1 MMLPTRVIPRLHF
14 KRFAFP
20 IGRCS
25 STQSSQ
31 LRPKIA
37 PKKRIGAQKL
47 RRTDPAFQNESTS
60 YILSLLDKNKE
71 TQTSKTL
78 ESYLSIVTSVTVGDA
93 INFDKVVEA
102 VGSGYKYEVVVPDE
116 VINIEVASRNL
127 MVLSNGT
134 LVGWNFTEDE
144 IVNNILPKVEGAV
157 ETKFNDFESEELDW
171 VGLNKLPKE
180 PLNNG
185 NSYLHGEILVIQGDN
200 PGKRLLD
207 MAAFAIGLSR
217 STRLSILE
225 TQLDEFLTFTR
236 KNSEILSSG
245 KRITSTEQELLRIT
259 GRLFLLRG
267 KLNLYSELIETPDLY
282 WSEPVLEK
290 IYNSVSKILDINS
303 RISIM
308 NRKLDYATEEQR
320 AFLSVLNEK
329 KSTRLEWII
338 ILLIMVEVV
347 FEIHHFYEKY
357 EDKKEREIER
367 QGQGQGQGQRKV
379 IDDLA

>member
-1 MMLPTRVIPRLHF
+1 MTTSLETRPKSYPCLYIRYVMMLLSSRLLSRLRQFQRLSLPTARYF
-14 KRFAFP
+14 
-20 IGRCS
+20 
-25 STQSSQ
+25 STQIPQ
-31 LRPKIA
+31 LRLKNA

-47 RRTDPAFQNESTS
+47 RRTDPAFQNESAS
-60 YILSLLDKNKE
+60 YILSLLDRNKE
-71 TQTSKTL
+71 SQTSKTL
-78 ESYLSIVTSVTVGDA
+78 ENYLSIVTSVTVGDA
-93 INFDKVVEA
+93 INFDKVVDAIQLE
-102 VGSGYKYEVVVPDE
+102 YKYEVIVPDE
-116 VINIEVASRNL
+116 VINIEVSSKNL

-134 LVGWNFTEDE
+134 LVGWDFTEDE
-144 IVNNILPKVEGAV
+144 IINKLLPKIEDAV
-157 ETKFNDFESEELDW
+157 ESKFSDFESEELDW
-171 VGLNKLPKE
+171 IGLTHLPKE

-185 NSYLHGEILVIQGDN
+185 NSYLHGEILVVQGNN
-200 PGKRLLD
+200 PDKRLLD

-225 TQLDEFLTFTR
+225 AQLDEFLTFTR

-245 KRITSTEQELLRIT
+245 KRIPSTEQELLRIT

-282 WSEPVLEK
+282 WSEPFLEK
-290 IYNSVSKILDINS
+290 IYNNVSKILDINS

-347 FEIHHFYEKY
+347 FEIHHYYERY
-357 EDKKEREIER
+357 EDKK
-367 QGQGQGQGQRKV
+367 
-379 IDDLA
+379 